1 MLVRSHREQAAP
13 VQRNLAVDHELFQRF
28 PAPGDAHFVVRSP
41 RTEQDL
47 CS

>member
-28 PAPGDAHFVVRSP
+28 PAAGDTHLVVRP
-41 RTEQDL
+41 ARTEQDL